1 MIKSFAHKGL
11 EQLFTTSSKAGVQ
24 SIPATRLRLL
34 LAMLDEA
41 RVVEDMEAPG
51 LRLHQLKGKQQAY
64 WSVTVQ
70 ANWRM
75 IFKFDGG
82 DAFVVDYLDYH

>member
-11 EQLFTTSSKAGVQ
+11 ELFFTTGSKAGVQ
-24 SIPATRLRLL
+24 SIHAMRLSLL
-34 LAMLDEA
+34 LAMLDQA
-41 RVVEDMEAPG
+41 RSVEDMDAPG
-51 LRLHQLKGKQQAY
+51 LRLHQLKGKRVAY

-75 IFKFDGG
+75 IFKFEGG
-82 DAFVVDYLDYH
+82 DACVVDYLDYH